1 MVKSEKFIVKW
12 YFFVLKLGQKEYMVV
27 LPWMIID
34 FKWRGKQIKASLY
47 RIVEICVHGIALFK
61 ILF

>member
-1 MVKSEKFIVKW
+1 MKTLLWNGTSW
-12 YFFVLKLGQKEYMVV
+12 LGIRAKDYMV
-27 LPWMIID
+27 LPWMITD
-34 FKWRGKQIKASLY
+34 FKWRGKQIKALLN

>member
-1 MVKSEKFIVKW
+1 MNGEMWKLYCEMGLL
-12 YFFVLKLGQKEYMVV
+12 VLELGQKEYMAI
-27 LPWMIID
+27 PWMITD
-34 FKWRGKQIKASLY
+34 FEWRRKQIKALLY